1 MCNLIEYN
9 RGSTQLQSTEKKKN
23 KWKKTPPTIL
33 CNFIMNFLKNI
44 IIKRLNWIVKS
55 ASEKKLVAQT
65 IKTWAKIAIMLN
77 EWTKTKIG
85 LKSEF
90 IIIAWQTI
98 KMLKRLFSLFTIFRV
113 DSVWY
118 WWQHNRHNQR
128 KPNKSWWIKANWRVN
143 FKNDRPES
151 EKYCSQN
158 EWIEIFFDN
167 NEKSFFIIFDLLF
180 TKTKRKHKH
189 MCGLWC
195 LDSEDV
201 TY

>member
-1 MCNLIEYN
+1 MQFHYEFFKY
-9 RGSTQLQSTEKKKN
+9 
-23 KWKKTPPTIL
+23 
-33 CNFIMNFLKNI
+33 I

-201 TY
+201 TH